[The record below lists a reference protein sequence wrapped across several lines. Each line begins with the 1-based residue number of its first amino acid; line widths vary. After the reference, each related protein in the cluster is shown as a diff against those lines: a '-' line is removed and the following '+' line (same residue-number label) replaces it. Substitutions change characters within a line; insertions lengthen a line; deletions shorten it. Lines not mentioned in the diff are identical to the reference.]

1 MQEYINRQH
10 ELRAQA
16 WEQAKALLDH
26 AASEGRDLDAAEQ
39 EQYDR
44 INAELD
50 ERTAVM
56 ERLQKDAAREERAAE
71 MRVSTKTER
80 RDPMSDAEIIRNLAT
95 GQSHSFE
102 MRQMTTTSDAGTV
115 PEGFYSQLQEILRY
129 TGPAFDP
136 GLYTILTTSSG
147 EDIKVPTQSAFST
160 STATAEGG
168 TFTASNP
175 TTSSFDLG
183 SFKYGHLV
191 KVTRELL
198 TDSGLDIVRFIAD
211 QSANAIGY
219 RVNNELAIGTGTTQP
234 FGIFNRAASGK
245 VGGTGVAGAFT
256 ADDLI
261 DLAHSV
267 DSAYASRPSVAFQMS
282 RASLGVARK
291 LKDGNGQYI
300 YDPTSGADARI
311 LGYRVVENPFAP
323 AIGTANTNDWD
334 RKSVIF
340 GDMSS
345 YHVRRVGGVEV
356 ARSDDAYFADDVVAF
371 RVTIRLD
378 ANIGQTNAVKFFRGA
393 TT

>member
-1 MQEYINRQH
+1 MDQYIKRQH

-16 WEQAKALLDH
+16 WEQAKSLLDH
-26 AASEGRDLDAAEQ
+26 AASESRDLSASEQ

-50 ERTAVM
+50 ERSAVM
-56 ERLQKDAAREERAAE
+56 ERFAKDAAREQAASE

-80 RDPMSDAEIIRNLAT
+80 RDPTSDADVIRSLGT
-95 GQSHSFE
+95 GQAHVFE
-102 MRQMTTTSDAGTV
+102 ARNMTTSSDAGTV
-115 PEGFYSQLQEILRY
+115 PEGFYAQLQEILRY
-129 TGPAFDP
+129 TGPAFEP
-136 GLYTILTTSSG
+136 GLYTILTTTGG
-147 EDIKVPTQSAFST
+147 EDIKVPTQTAFST
-160 STATAEGG
+160 STATAEGAV
-168 TFTASNP
+168 FTASNP
-175 TTSSFDLG
+175 TTSSFKLG

-191 KVTRELL
+191 KVSRELL

-211 QSANAIGY
+211 QSANAIGA
-219 RVNNELAIGTGTTQP
+219 RVNNELAVGTGTVMP
-234 FGIFNRAASGK
+234 EGIFNRAASGK
-245 VGGTGVAGAFT
+245 VGTAAGGAFT

-261 DLAHSV
+261 DLAHAV

-282 RASLGVARK
+282 RASLGLARK

-323 AIGTANTNDWD
+323 AVGTANVLPTD

-356 ARSDDAYFADDVVAF
+356 ARSDDAFFADDVVAF
-371 RVTIRLD
+371 RVSIRLD
-378 ANIGQTNAVKFFRGA
+378 ANIGQADSVKFFRGA
-393 TT
+393 TS

>member
-1 MQEYINRQH
+1 METYIKRQH

-16 WEQAKALLDH
+16 WEQAKGLLDN
-26 AASEGRDLDAAEQ
+26 AAAENRDLSATEQ
-39 EQYDR
+39 ETYDR

-56 ERLQKDAAREERAAE
+56 ERYQKDAEREERAAE
-71 MRVSTKTER
+71 MRVATKTER
-80 RDPMSDAEIIRNLAT
+80 RDPTSDAEVIRSLAT
-95 GQSHSFE
+95 GQSYTFE
-102 MRQMTTTSDAGTV
+102 RRNMTTSADAGTV
-115 PEGFYSQLQEILRY
+115 PEGFYAQLQEILRY
-129 TGPAFDP
+129 TGPAFEP
-136 GLYTILTTSSG
+136 GLYTILNTTGG
-147 EDIKVPTQSAFST
+147 EDIKVPTQTAFST
-160 STATAEGG
+160 STATAEAAV
-168 TFTASNP
+168 FTASNP
-175 TTSSFDLG
+175 TTSSFKLG

-191 KVTRELL
+191 KVSRELL

-211 QSANAIGY
+211 QSANAIGF
-219 RVNNELAIGTGTTQP
+219 RVNNELAIGTGTDQP

-245 VGGTGVAGAFT
+245 VGTAAGGTFT

-323 AIGTANTNDWD
+323 AIGTANVTTTD

-345 YHVRRVGGVEV
+345 YHVRTVGGVEV
-356 ARSDDAYFADDVVAF
+356 ARSDDAFFEDDLVAF
-371 RVTIRLD
+371 RVSIRLD
-378 ANIGQTNAVKFFRGA
+378 ANIGQADAVKFFRGA
-393 TT
+393 TS

>member
-1 MQEYINRQH
+1 MDNYISRQH
-10 ELRAQA
+10 ELRARA
-16 WEQAKALLDH
+16 WEEAKSLLDH
-26 AASEGRDLDAAEQ
+26 AAAEGRDLSATEQ
-39 EQYDR
+39 ETYDR

-50 ERTAVM
+50 KRTAVM
-56 ERLQKDAAREERAAE
+56 EQLAKDAEREERAAE

-80 RDPMSDAEIIRNLAT
+80 RDPTSDAEIIRSLGT
-95 GQSHSFE
+95 GESYVFE
-102 MRQMTTTSDAGTV
+102 GRNMTTTSDAGTV

-136 GLYTILTTSSG
+136 GLYTILTTAGG
-147 EDIKVPTQSAFST
+147 EDIKVPTQTAFST
-160 STATAEGG
+160 STATAEGAV
-168 TFTASNP
+168 FTASNP
-175 TTSSFDLG
+175 TTSSFKLG

-191 KVTRELL
+191 KVSRELL

-211 QSANAIGY
+211 QSANAIGA
-219 RVNNELAIGTGTTQP
+219 RVNNELAIGTGTDQP
-234 FGIFNRAASGK
+234 NGIFNRAAEGK
-245 VGGTGVAGAFT
+245 VGGTGVDGAFT

-291 LKDGNGQYI
+291 LKDNNGQYI

-323 AIGTANTNDWD
+323 AIGTADVNDFD

-356 ARSDDAYFADDVVAF
+356 ARSDDAFFADDVVAF
-371 RVTIRLD
+371 RVSIRLD
-378 ANIGQTNAVKFFRGA
+378 ANIGQADAVKFFRGA